1 MNYTYK
7 QIWLIN
13 FPVMMSIL
21 MEQLIN
27 ITDAI
32 FLGHVGEVELGASA
46 IAGIYYLAVYMLG
59 FGFSIGLQVMVARRN
74 GEQNYKETGKTFF
87 QGIFFLLG
95 LAIVLCLLIQAVS
108 PLILQRLIT
117 SPEIYQAVVRYLD
130 WRSFGLL
137 FSFPF
142 LAIRSFFVGIT
153 HTKALSWAAAIAVV
167 INIPLNYFL
176 IFTLEMGISGA
187 AIASSLAE
195 MGSLVVLCIY
205 IWIKIDKEKYGLKPV
220 YDGKLLINVLNLSVW
235 SMLHAFISVAPWFLF
250 FVAIEHLGKT
260 ELAISNIT
268 RSVSAIFFVIANS
281 FALTTGSL
289 VSNAIGAGAGKE
301 LFSICNKVLKMGYS
315 IGFPLVGIALCCNRW
330 ILGFYTN
337 NTSLIHLAFA
347 PFVVMLLN
355 YTFAL
360 PGYVYLNAV
369 GGTGKTRVT
378 FFFQVTTTFVYLVYL
393 YWLSFCTQ
401 VPLAVY
407 LTAEYLF
414 VILLALQSIVYLK
427 YKHY

>member
-7 QIWLIN
+7 QVWLIN

-27 ITDAI
+27 ITDAV
-32 FLGHVGEVELGASA
+32 FLGHIGEVELGASA
-46 IAGIYYLAVYMLG
+46 IAGIYYFAIYMLG

-87 QGIFFLLG
+87 QGLFFLSG
-95 LAIVLCLLIQAVS
+95 LAILLCLLIHAVS
-108 PLILQRLIT
+108 PFILKQLI
-117 SPEIYQAVVRYLD
+117 SSSEIYQAVIQYLD

-153 HTKALSWAAAIAVV
+153 HTKALSWAAIAAVL

-176 IFTLEMGISGA
+176 IFTLKLGISGA

-205 IWIKIDKEKYGLKPV
+205 TWMKIDKEGYGLKPV
-220 YDGKLLINVLNLSVW
+220 YNGKLLVKVLNLSVW

-281 FALTTGSL
+281 FAVTTGSL
-289 VSNAIGAGAGKE
+289 VSNAIGAGARNE
-301 LFSICNKVLKMGYS
+301 LFPICHKVLKLGYS
-315 IGFPLVGIALCCNRW
+315 IGLPLVGIALLCNRW
-330 ILGFYTN
+330 IVGFYTN
-337 NTSLIHLAFA
+337 SELLIQLAFT

-369 GGTGKTRVT
+369 GGTGKTKIT
-378 FFFQVTTTFVYLVYL
+378 FLFQVTTTIAYLVYL
-393 YWLSFCTQ
+393 YWLSFCIQ
-401 VPLAVY
+401 ASLAVY

-414 VILLALQSIVYLK
+414 VILLALQSIIYLK
-427 YKHY
+427 SKHY

>member
-27 ITDAI
+27 ITDAV

-74 GEQNYKETGKTFF
+74 GEQHYKETGKTFF
-87 QGIFFLLG
+87 QGLFILSG
-95 LAIVLCLLIQAVS
+95 LAILLCLLLQAFS
-108 PLILQRLIT
+108 PLILKRLINST
-117 SPEIYQAVVRYLD
+117 EIYQTVVRYLD

-153 HTKALSWAAAIAVV
+153 HTKALSWAAVVAVA

-176 IFTLEMGISGA
+176 IFSLKLGISGA

-195 MGSLVVLCIY
+195 MGSLMVLCIY
-205 IWIKIDKEKYGLKPV
+205 MRVRIDKEKYGLKPI
-220 YDGKLLINVLNLSVW
+220 YDGKLLVKVLHLSVW

-250 FVAIEHLGKT
+250 FIAIEHLGKT

-268 RSVSAIFFVIANS
+268 RSVSALFFVIANS

-289 VSNAIGAGAGKE
+289 VSNAMGAGARE
-301 LFSICNKVLKMGYS
+301 EVFPICRRVLKLGYA
-315 IGFPLVGIALCCNRW
+315 IGFPLVGIALCCNQE
-330 ILGFYTN
+330 IVGFYTH
-337 NTSLIHLAFA
+337 SKPLIQLAFA

-369 GGTGKTRVT
+369 GGTGKTRTT
-378 FFFQVTTTFVYLVYL
+378 FLFQVTTTVVYLVYL
-393 YWLSFCTQ
+393 YWLSYCTQ
-401 VPLAVY
+401 APLAIY

-414 VILLALQSIVYLK
+414 VILLAVQSIVYLK
-427 YKHY
+427 SKHY

>member
-27 ITDAI
+27 ITDAV

-46 IAGIYYLAVYMLG
+46 IAGIYYLAIYMLG

-87 QGIFFLLG
+87 QGLFFLSG
-95 LAIVLCLLIQAVS
+95 LAILLCLLIHAVS
-108 PLILQRLIT
+108 PFILKQLI
-117 SPEIYQAVVRYLD
+117 SSSEIYQAVIQYLD

-153 HTKALSWAAAIAVV
+153 HTKALSWAAITAVV

-176 IFTLEMGISGA
+176 IFTLKLGISGA

-205 IWIKIDKEKYGLKPV
+205 TWMKIDKEGYELKPV
-220 YDGKLLINVLNLSVW
+220 YNGKLLVKVLNLSIW

-281 FALTTGSL
+281 FAVTTGSL
-289 VSNAIGAGAGKE
+289 VSNAIGAGARNE
-301 LFSICNKVLKMGYS
+301 LFPICHKVLKLGYS
-315 IGFPLVGIALCCNRW
+315 IGLPLVGIALLCNRW
-330 ILGFYTN
+330 IVGFYTN
-337 NTSLIHLAFA
+337 SELLIQLAFT
-347 PFVVMLLN
+347 PFIVMLLN

-369 GGTGKTRVT
+369 GGTGKTKIT
-378 FFFQVTTTFVYLVYL
+378 FLFQVTTTIAYLVYL
-393 YWLSFCTQ
+393 YWLSFCIQ
-401 VPLAVY
+401 ASLAVY

-414 VILLALQSIVYLK
+414 VILLALQSIIYLK
-427 YKHY
+427 SKHY

>member
-27 ITDAI
+27 ITDAV
-32 FLGHVGEVELGASA
+32 FLGHVGEIELGASA

-74 GEQNYKETGKTFF
+74 GEQRYKETGKTFI
-87 QGIFFLLG
+87 QGIYFLSG
-95 LAIVLCLLIQAVS
+95 LAILLCLLLRIVS
-108 PLILQRLIT
+108 PCLLGRLIS
-117 SPEIYQAVVRYLD
+117 SPEIYQAVIRYLD

-153 HTKALSWAAAIAVV
+153 LTKALSWAAMVAVL
-167 INIPLNYFL
+167 INIPFNYLL
-176 IFTLEMGISGA
+176 IFVWGLGISGA

-195 MGSLVVLCIY
+195 MGSFAILCIY
-205 IWIKIDKEKYGLKPV
+205 MWKKIDKQKYGLKFV
-220 YDGKLLINVLNLSVW
+220 YDGRVLVAVLKLSVW

-250 FVAIEHLGKT
+250 FIAIEHLGEM

-281 FALTTGSL
+281 FAVTTGSL
-289 VSNAIGAGAGKE
+289 VSNMIGAGDRNAA
-301 LFSICNKVLKMGYS
+301 FPICRKILKLGYA
-315 IGFPLVGIALCCNRW
+315 IGLPLVGLALLCNQW
-330 ILGFYTN
+330 IIGFYTDN
-337 NTSLIHLAFA
+337 RQLVELAFT

-369 GGTGKTRVT
+369 GGTGKTIIT
-378 FFFQVTTTFVYLVYL
+378 FIFQVTTTVIYLIYL
-393 YWLSFCTQ
+393 YWLSHCTNAS
-401 VPLAVY
+401 LAIY

-414 VILLALQSIVYLK
+414 VILLAVQSIIYLK
-427 YKHY
+427 RKHY